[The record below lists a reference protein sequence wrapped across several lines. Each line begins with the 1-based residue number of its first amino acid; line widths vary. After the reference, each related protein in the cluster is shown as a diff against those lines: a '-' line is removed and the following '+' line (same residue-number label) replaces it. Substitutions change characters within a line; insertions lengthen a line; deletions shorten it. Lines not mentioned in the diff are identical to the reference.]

1 MIRVEDIKD
10 SIENLILTNREKS
23 IKSLNGIIEQ
33 LPSEY
38 SNLIES
44 AFVHKRV
51 PKEYLLS
58 SILFTVS
65 TSIGLTFYIDT
76 LGYKNYANLYF
87 IIIGSRGDAKSEA
100 MKIAI
105 KPIKELDD
113 MDYNDYKEGLVGCQY
128 EVDNE
133 PIRKQ
138 TLIQNASIE
147 AVHKIHSE
155 NPNSVGISM
164 DEVYTLI
171 EKMGNSN
178 SRDGVAW
185 RTFLLEGY
193 TNGYVDVSRKT
204 TKSFRINE
212 TYPTFLGG
220 LQHQFV
226 PKLFENGNLESGFID
241 RLLFTPKL
249 TSNIELSRENLPL
262 EFIEDYS
269 YSISNIL
276 SYKRQSEHP
285 DEDKKQF
292 EIELSEDAEEAIFG
306 YTQHLIE
313 RQSKALPIKKE
324 YMAKMQISIHKLCIL
339 LFMMEHSKNAEFRSI
354 LDLDIVSLAIELNE
368 FYFNN
373 FQIIL
378 EENTKIIERD
388 PSINQV
394 IKIAKKNNAS
404 QKAVAEVMGVHKG
417 TVSKKWNKNNQ
428 QLATSNN
435 LEWGINELKIKQ
447 V

>member
-1 MIRVEDIKD
+1 MSLEDVKDIRNSLIDLTMSKKDKSRKILDEILNELPVE
-10 SIENLILTNREKS
+10 
-23 IKSLNGIIEQ
+23 
-33 LPSEY
+33 Y
-38 SNLIES
+38 FNLIES
-44 AFVHKRV
+44 AFIHKRI

-65 TSIGLTFYIDT
+65 TSIGLTFYIET

-87 IIIGSRGDAKSEA
+87 TIIGSRGDAKSEA
-100 MKIAI
+100 MKIAV

-113 MDYNDYKEGLVGCQY
+113 MDYSDYKNDLIGCQY
-128 EVDNE
+128 EVENV

-147 AVHKIHSE
+147 AAHQIHSE
-155 NPNSVGISM
+155 NPNSVGISI
-164 DEVYTLI
+164 DEVYSLI

-226 PKLFENGNLESGFID
+226 GKLFENGNLESGFID

-262 EFIEDYS
+262 RHIEDYS

-276 SYKRQSEHP
+276 SYKRQSESL

-292 EIELSEDAEEAIFG
+292 EIELSEDAEEALFG
-306 YTQHLIE
+306 YTQNLIE
-313 RQSKALPIKKE
+313 RQNKALPIKKE
-324 YMAKMQISIHKLCIL
+324 YMAKMQISIHKFCIL
-339 LFMMEHSKNAEFRSI
+339 LFVMEHSKESKFTSI
-354 LDLDIVSLAIELNE
+354 LELDTVALAIQLNE

-378 EENTKIIERD
+378 EENMKITEKD
-388 PSINQV
+388 PSLNQV
-394 IKIAKKNNAS
+394 IKLAKKNNAS
-404 QKAVAEVMGVHKG
+404 QKAVAEIMGVHKG
-417 TVSKKWNKNNQ
+417 TVCKAWNTRKSNS
-428 QLATSNN
+428 QLATDKK
-435 LEWGINELKIKQ
+435 LKKEG
-447 V
+447 